1 MLAGT
6 TVSRA
11 VLHNKDF
18 IEDKGI
24 QVGDTIIV
32 RKAGDI
38 IPEIVEV
45 KKERRTGEEIP
56 VKMIE
61 NCPICGTK
69 LIRKESE
76 AAYFCTNQNCDAR
89 NIESLIHFAS
99 RDAMNIEGFGERI
112 VEDFYNYG
120 YLKSIPDFYFLK
132 EHKEELQEL
141 EGFGKKSIENLL
153 NAIEKSKYNSIY
165 GMTVT
170 NNIRDEV
177 IFDNDLRLE

>member
-1 MLAGT
+1 MFL
-6 TVSRA
+6 
-11 VLHNKDF
+11 L
-18 IEDKGI
+18 
-24 QVGDTIIV
+24 
-32 RKAGDI
+32 
-38 IPEIVEV
+38 EV

-112 VEDFYNYG
+112 VEDFY
-120 YLKSIPDFYFLK
+120 K
-132 EHKEELQEL
+132 
-141 EGFGKKSIENLL
+141 
-153 NAIEKSKYNSIY
+153 
-165 GMTVT
+165 V
-170 NNIRDEV
+170 
-177 IFDNDLRLE
+177 